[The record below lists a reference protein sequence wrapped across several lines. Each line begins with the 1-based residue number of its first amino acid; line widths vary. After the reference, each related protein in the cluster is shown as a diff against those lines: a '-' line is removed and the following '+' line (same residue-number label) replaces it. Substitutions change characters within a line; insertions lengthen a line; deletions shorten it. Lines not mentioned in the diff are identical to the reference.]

1 MMTDETIKKDVVGQL
16 YWDSRIDASDI
27 SVNVDDGNVR
37 LEGNVSGNRARI
49 AAQEDAMSVVGVR
62 SVTNELDVVYAAD
75 TLPEDDKI
83 LTDIKSVLRTDPDI
97 DSSSIEVY
105 VQDGI
110 ATLKGEVASFW
121 KKQTA
126 EDDAWRVIGVVDVMN
141 ELAVV
146 PTKKLSDADISKDII
161 AAYER
166 NAYVEPHDIEVKIEN
181 GMVTLSGTVPSW
193 QARAEAVDIARYTL
207 GVLAVDDDELAIT

>member
-1 MMTDETIKKDVVGQL
+1 MTDETIKKDVVGQL